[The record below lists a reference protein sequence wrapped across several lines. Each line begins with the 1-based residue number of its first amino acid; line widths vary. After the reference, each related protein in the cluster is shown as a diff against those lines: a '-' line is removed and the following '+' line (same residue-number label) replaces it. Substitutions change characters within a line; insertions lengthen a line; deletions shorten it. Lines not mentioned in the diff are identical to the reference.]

1 MLIELLEFER
11 VKRKK
16 TRSNTMNFD
25 QSTHSNNEVNMH
37 SIDLSNENFVQEV
50 IEKSKH
56 TPVIVD
62 FWAPWCEPCKQIAP
76 VLEKLVIS
84 SNGRVILT
92 KMNIDEFPEIS
103 QQLQIQSIPAV
114 LGFYN
119 GQPVDGF
126 VGVQQESAIKSFVDK
141 LAALNGPSDNDLAI
155 EEGKNLFKDENYN
168 DALEIFGRI
177 AQSEP
182 DNVTALSMLAHC
194 YARLKDVSIAKEI
207 LSNIEA
213 ADKEKNQDYVSA
225 RSQIEILERASTDKV
240 DDNVINELE
249 EKLEKTP
256 NDLQVRFDVA
266 ISLMGNGNYEKA
278 IQHLLFIIEK
288 DKMWNEEA
296 ARKNLLEIFNAL
308 GPSNELAAEG
318 SNKLSSLLFS

>member
-1 MLIELLEFER
+1 MVR
-11 VKRKK
+11 
-16 TRSNTMNFD
+16 
-25 QSTHSNNEVNMH
+25 
-37 SIDLSNENFVQEV
+37 
-50 IEKSKH
+50 
-56 TPVIVD
+56 
-62 FWAPWCEPCKQIAP
+62 ACKQIAP

-225 RSQIEILERASTDKV
+225 TAQIEILESFTDKV

-318 SNKLSSLLFS
+318 RKSFPLFYLVNYYE